1 MASAF
6 QRLFGDKKNSK
17 ETAKE
22 RLQLVLIHDRASL
35 SKGIVDDLKKDLIA
49 VISKYMEIDA
59 EGLDIQITQTES
71 EGNNG
76 NVPALFANIPIKDM
90 RHTSASD

>member
-49 VISKYMEIDA
+49 VFSKYMEFDEQNLEVQVEDKEDMAIL
-59 EGLDIQITQTES
+59 E
-71 EGNNG
+71 
-76 NVPALFANIPIKDM
+76 VNIPISQLK
-90 RHTSASD
+90 RSY

>member
-1 MASAF
+1 M
-6 QRLFGDKKNSK
+6 LFKDYLATKKNSK

-49 VISKYMEIDA
+49 VISKYMEFDEKNLEVQVEDKEDMAIL
-59 EGLDIQITQTES
+59 E
-71 EGNNG
+71 
-76 NVPALFANIPIKDM
+76 VNIPISQLK
-90 RHTSASD
+90 RSY

>member
-49 VISKYMEIDA
+49 VISKYMEFDEKNLEVQVEDKEDMAIL
-59 EGLDIQITQTES
+59 E
-71 EGNNG
+71 
-76 NVPALFANIPIKDM
+76 VNIPISQLK
-90 RHTSASD
+90 RSY

>member
-1 MASAF
+1 MASTF

-35 SKGIVDDLKKDLIA
+35 SKGIVDDLRKDLIA
-49 VISKYMEIDA
+49 VISKYMEFDEKNLEVQVEDKEDMAIL
-59 EGLDIQITQTES
+59 E
-71 EGNNG
+71 
-76 NVPALFANIPIKDM
+76 VNIPISQLK
-90 RHTSASD
+90 RSY

>member
-6 QRLFGDKKNSK
+6 QRLFGDKKTSK

-35 SKGIVDDLKKDLIA
+35 SKGIVDDLRKDLIA
-49 VISKYMEIDA
+49 VISKYMEFDEKNLEVQVEDKEDMAIL
-59 EGLDIQITQTES
+59 E
-71 EGNNG
+71 
-76 NVPALFANIPIKDM
+76 VNIPISQLK
-90 RHTSASD
+90 RSY